1 MCAARNLELCD
12 ASGYNVQPLV
22 TLVEPTFDAR
32 DLSLKGFGFRARIVL
47 RAVSEL
53 ICNHGRSTD
62 NCVHD

>member
-1 MCAARNLELCD
+1 MCAARNLELFD

-47 RAVSEL
+47 RAVQS
-53 ICNHGRSTD
+53 
-62 NCVHD
+62 